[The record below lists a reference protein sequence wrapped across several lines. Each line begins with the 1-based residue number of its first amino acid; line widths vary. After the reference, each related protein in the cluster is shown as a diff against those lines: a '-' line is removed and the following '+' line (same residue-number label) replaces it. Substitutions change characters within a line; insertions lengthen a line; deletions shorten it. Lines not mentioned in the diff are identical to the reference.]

1 MYHHMDYEKLQE
13 INYEHKDLAAYIN
26 IAEKIDHY
34 RTALGDEFEISM
46 LQKYAGTRISEE
58 GLYLFFRCEEK
69 YGIFE
74 KIRSGEYLKEL
85 DAIIE
90 YMIFNNEDKKKFLE
104 MLMYCQG
111 FFRSGMVI
119 ETAMA
124 VCVSDEIARE
134 MMLPENKRE
143 ILYYGTLVHDI
154 GMLAIPIK
162 LIETPRRL
170 EPKEARVVKKHVEIA
185 GEILSTRM
193 KKEVVDIALAHHE
206 RCDGSGYP
214 NKLKDPQ
221 MSTEQKILQV
231 TDVVVA
237 LLNRRSYRRPLPK
250 EKVIAI
256 LDEKANSGRLK
267 RQVEVIVVK
276 SYDRIVECARSES
289 AQIVKMYEKLNKQY
303 EMISEK
309 YNI

>member
-1 MYHHMDYEKLQE
+1 MEYIKSRDIFLLVRDTLKMISPRIMKHGSRVAYMVYIMLREEGNYEEFELADMVMTATLHDIGAYKTEKERINDMLRYEYKDYMAHSIYGYLFFKYLSPVPELARAIMYHHMDYEKLQE

-34 RTALGDEFEISM
+34 RTALGDKFEISM

-58 GLYLFFRCEEK
+58 GLYLFFQCEEK

-134 MMLPENKRE
+134 MMLPENKRKFSIME
-143 ILYYGTLVHDI
+143 HW
-154 GMLAIPIK
+154 
-162 LIETPRRL
+162 
-170 EPKEARVVKKHVEIA
+170 
-185 GEILSTRM
+185 
-193 KKEVVDIALAHHE
+193 
-206 RCDGSGYP
+206 C
-214 NKLKDPQ
+214 
-221 MSTEQKILQV
+221 
-231 TDVVVA
+231 
-237 LLNRRSYRRPLPK
+237 
-250 EKVIAI
+250 
-256 LDEKANSGRLK
+256 
-267 RQVEVIVVK
+267 
-276 SYDRIVECARSES
+276 
-289 AQIVKMYEKLNKQY
+289 
-303 EMISEK
+303 MISVCLRFRS
-309 YNI
+309 N